1 MGKVCQGLFL
11 RLSENPILT
20 GLAET
25 RNGVFLFR
33 EGIRELSD
41 HAETRGTGGFSYCAH
56 TGHTTEKAS
65 EECLDFGG
73 LGCCFSVVFHVPIIH
88 IREAF
93 SRQILVFFQISYGH
107 KCLGIKDLRFGPR
120 PFWQKSSTVSSF
132 FLPPIPPQ
140 AKCSS
145 LPRGG
150 GRSGPKDY
158 LYSPCRVGGIMLPCS
173 GGSNRSGLRT
183 GGS

>member
-1 MGKVCQGLFL
+1 MGKACQGLFL

-33 EGIRELSD
+33 DGILELSD
-41 HAETRGTGGFSYCAH
+41 LAETRGTGGFSYCAH

-93 SRQILVFFQISYGH
+93 SRQILIFFQISYGH
-107 KCLGIKDLRFGPR
+107 KCLVLKDLRFGPR
-120 PFWQKSSTVSSF
+120 PFSQKSKHCFEF
-132 FLPPIPPQ
+132 FCVRAKKALIP
-140 AKCSS
+140 
-145 LPRGG
+145 
-150 GRSGPKDY
+150 
-158 LYSPCRVGGIMLPCS
+158 
-173 GGSNRSGLRT
+173 
-183 GGS
+183 

>member
-33 EGIRELSD
+33 EGIRELSA

-65 EECLDFGG
+65 EERLDFGG
-73 LGCCFSVVFHVPIIH
+73 LGCCLSVVFHEVHYPH
-88 IREAF
+88 
-93 SRQILVFFQISYGH
+93 
-107 KCLGIKDLRFGPR
+107 
-120 PFWQKSSTVSSF
+120 
-132 FLPPIPPQ
+132 
-140 AKCSS
+140 
-145 LPRGG
+145 PRGFFKTNPG
-150 GRSGPKDY
+150 FFSDFLRS
-158 LYSPCRVGGIMLPCS
+158 
-173 GGSNRSGLRT
+173 
-183 GGS
+183 

>member
-1 MGKVCQGLFL
+1 MVYSFSEMASLNSPTMQRQEAQEDSATAPTRDTPPRRLVRSASISGDLGVAFLLLFM
-11 RLSENPILT
+11 RS
-20 GLAET
+20 
-25 RNGVFLFR
+25 
-33 EGIRELSD
+33 
-41 HAETRGTGGFSYCAH
+41 
-56 TGHTTEKAS
+56 
-65 EECLDFGG
+65 
-73 LGCCFSVVFHVPIIH
+73 IIH

-93 SRQILVFFQISYGH
+93 SRQILIFFQISYGH

-158 LYSPCRVGGIMLPCS
+158 LYSPCRVGGFMLPCS